1 MKKQRG
7 GKRTSRVVA
16 ENAAASPR
24 GEVVIYRAKDGRTQL
39 EVSLERE
46 TVWLTQK
53 QMAALFATERSVI
66 TKHINNVLRTKEL
79 ERGSVCAF
87 FAHTAEDGKAYRTTF
102 YSLDMIIAVGYR
114 VNSKRGT
121 QFRIWAT
128 QVLRDHILK
137 GYTINEKR
145 LQELVGRL
153 KELQE
158 TVDLLGRVMQGR
170 RLTGG
175 EAEGLLKV
183 VTDYS
188 LALSL
193 LDQYD
198 HQQLSI
204 RDTTSP
210 TPFDL
215 NYEIAMAAI
224 ARMAEQT
231 GLGGGLFGREKDES
245 FKGSIGAIYQTF
257 GGREL
262 YPSIEEKAAHLL
274 YFVIKN
280 HSFVDGNKR
289 IAAFLFVWFLDA
301 NRILYRSDG
310 TKRIADNALVALALM
325 IAESKPRDKDII
337 TKVVVN
343 LINRE
348 NV

>member
-1 MKKQRG
+1 MKKTALTAG
-7 GKRTSRVVA
+7 TPVTEST
-16 ENAAASPR
+16 EPASR
-24 GEVVIYRAKDGRTQL
+24 GELVIYRTKDGRTAL
-39 EVSLERE
+39 EVRLVQE

-53 QMAALFATERSVI
+53 QMAALFTTDRSVV
-66 TKHINNVLRTKEL
+66 TKHISNILKSKEL
-79 ERGSVCAF
+79 GRSSVCAEV
-87 FAHTAEDGKAYRTTF
+87 AHTAEDGKTYQVAVYN
-102 YSLDMIIAVGYR
+102 LDMIIAVGYR

-128 QVLRDHILK
+128 QVLRDHLLK
-137 GYTINEKR
+137 GYTVNEER
-145 LQELVGRL
+145 LREQVTRL

-158 TVDLLGRVMQGR
+158 TVNLLGRVIHERQ
-170 RLTGG
+170 LTGG

-198 HQQLSI
+198 HQQLAI
-204 RDTTSP
+204 RDTTAP
-210 TPFDL
+210 TSFEL
-215 NYEIAMAAI
+215 TYETAKDAIAKMAA
-224 ARMAEQT
+224 QT
-231 GLGGGLFGREKDES
+231 GMGGLFGQEKDES
-245 FKGSIGAIYQTF
+245 FKSSIGAIYQTF
-257 GGREL
+257 SGHDL

-301 NRILYRSDG
+301 NRILYRQDG
-310 TKRIADNALVALALM
+310 TKRLADNALVALTLL
-325 IAESKPRDKDII
+325 IAESKPRDKDILV
-337 TKVVVN
+337 KVLVN
-343 LINRE
+343 LINRG